1 MLKTRFNNFPK
12 GQYYRER
19 FHDLLED
26 GICNADN
33 QMWKEQR
40 RVATTE
46 MYSSQFVEHSF
57 CPSRVL
63 ASGGSVSNSRRITET
78 KCLLCLAKLVEK
90 EQGELQFNCL
100 MTIIEITVAA
110 ESNANL
116 RRAAFKTDLPTA
128 KAVVDQLLRLIK
140 DVDSPTLQ
148 IPAIKSAMNTHSC
161 MD

>member
-1 MLKTRFNNFPK
+1 MGLEDAEVVVLSTSLNHWLSGSHELSLLKHLPEFVTMA
-12 GQYYRER
+12 
-19 FHDLLED
+19 LLES
-26 GICNADN
+26 
-33 QMWKEQR
+33 
-40 RVATTE
+40 T
-46 MYSSQFVEHSF
+46 
-57 CPSRVL
+57 SRQTSVPFNVL
-63 ASGGSVSNSRRITET
+63 GASGGSVSNSRRITET

-100 MTIIEITVAA
+100 MTVIEITVAA